1 MAGEPLRRRYGGL
14 SSVEPSRGPAKDW
27 SALVA
32 PPKRRCADLRP
43 LHDDEAGG
51 LQVLDEALRGGCCQV
66 PTADFDLWVEADTI
80 EAMNGHC

>member
-1 MAGEPLRRRYGGL
+1 MPASLQ
-14 SSVEPSRGPAKDW
+14 SSLPPCPAKDW
-27 SALVA
+27 SAVVA

-51 LQVLDEALRGGCCQV
+51 LKVLDEALRGGCCHV
-66 PTADFDLWVEADTI
+66 STADFDLWVEADTI